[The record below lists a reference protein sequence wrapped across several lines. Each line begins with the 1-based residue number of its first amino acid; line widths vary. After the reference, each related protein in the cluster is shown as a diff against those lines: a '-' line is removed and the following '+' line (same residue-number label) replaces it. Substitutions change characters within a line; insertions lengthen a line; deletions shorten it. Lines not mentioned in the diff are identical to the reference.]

1 MLYLK
6 RTIFMSSTIRNKKLT
21 FKQIVMENLTE
32 KINAVNPAV
41 SGFLKECEICH
52 DPFFSY
58 GEALCEKCAYKKHLM
73 KIGYSE
79 SYADDLVKTH
89 MRFEQE
95 LRELLTGI
103 FTDKAYESNLKSMA
117 ISTLVKCHCNALEV
131 GWNEGYQFARDQRR
145 EFSSN
150 IDIPGPITPKAD
162 EIRRDSRIVICDRCE
177 GTGKVRVYNED
188 PGYSG
193 PGEEQC
199 PICNGKG
206 RRNLLINFVFSP
218 IKDN

>member
-1 MLYLK
+1 
-6 RTIFMSSTIRNKKLT
+6 
-21 FKQIVMENLTE
+21 MENSTDNINQAKPVTDPFKYTE
-32 KINAVNPAV
+32 R
-41 SGFLKECEICH
+41 ECEICH
-52 DPFFSY
+52 DSFYSY
-58 GEALCEKCAYKKHLM
+58 GEAFCEKCAYKKHLM
-73 KIGYSE
+73 KTGYSE
-79 SYADDLVKTH
+79 SYADNILKTH
-89 MRFEQE
+89 FLYEQQMRD
-95 LRELLTGI
+95 LLHFNI
-103 FTDKAYESNLKSMA
+103 PSEIRSIIPEALS
-117 ISTLVKCHCNALEV
+117 ILVKCHCNAHET
-131 GWNEGYQFARDQRR
+131 GWYEGYKNARDQRR

-218 IKDN
+218 IKDI

>member
-1 MLYLK
+1 
-6 RTIFMSSTIRNKKLT
+6 
-21 FKQIVMENLTE
+21 MENSTDNTIKVNTE
-32 KINAVNPAV
+32 DSPLNYMER
-41 SGFLKECEICH
+41 ECEICH
-52 DPFFSY
+52 DSFYSN
-58 GEALCEKCAYKKHLM
+58 GEAICEKCAYKKHLM
-73 KIGYSE
+73 KTGYSE
-79 SYADDLVKTH
+79 SYADEILKTH

-131 GWNEGYQFARDQRR
+131 GWNEGYQFAREQPR

-150 IDIPGPITPKAD
+150 IDIPDPITPKAD
-162 EIRRDSRIVICDRCE
+162 EIRKDSRIVICDRCE

-199 PICNGKG
+199 PICLGKG
-206 RRNLLINFVFSP
+206 RRQLIIQFMFSP
-218 IKDN
+218 IKDIRI

>member
-1 MLYLK
+1 
-6 RTIFMSSTIRNKKLT
+6 
-21 FKQIVMENLTE
+21 MENSTDNVNQPVPGQVPFESTE
-32 KINAVNPAV
+32 H
-41 SGFLKECEICH
+41 ECEICH

-58 GEALCEKCAYKKHLM
+58 GEPLCEKCAYKKHLM

-95 LRELLTGI
+95 LRDLLTGI

-131 GWNEGYQFARDQRR
+131 GWTDGYEFAMKQPR
-145 EFSSN
+145 EFSSK
-150 IDIPGPITPKAD
+150 IEIPKPITFKAV
-162 EIRRDSRIVICDRCE
+162 ETRNESRIVICDRCE
-177 GTGKVRVYNED
+177 GTGKVRVYDED

-199 PICNGKG
+199 PICNGTG
-206 RRNLLINFVFSP
+206 RRNLLISFMFSP
-218 IKDN
+218 IKDIRI